1 MRKFFIK
8 RNLILSVFV
17 MALAFTVIMPRPA
30 NALCEWCVKGVV
42 EAELQAWVTDIQGG
56 TYWRL
61 TRFVRSE
68 MTGEKI
74 WLISILWEDNLLPAM
89 MLMADQLTAVAM
101 QQMQIIGTFMDAK
114 HQLETQQVLQK
125 IAARTHK
132 DYQPSIGL
140 CEFGTLMKS
149 MAMTDRKV
157 DVTAVLMAQHS
168 QDRQLGAVN
177 TASALG
183 EDSDKESR
191 IKQFREKFCQRFDN
205 NDGLNILCDWDQD
218 GVPGPIIGGQNPD
231 RRNKDIDFVRTLD
244 KPWTVHVDMLYPSL
258 REVLTDDEEE
268 VFALASNLYGHELFI
283 RPPARSLQA
292 LPNQRI
298 TNMQKTYMDIRSVVA
313 KRAVAEN
320 SFNAIVG
327 LKSNGAESVP
337 DYLIAMLQELGLPY
351 DVATQ
356 MSGGA
361 LPSYYSQMEV
371 LTKKIYQK
379 PDFYTNLYDTPAN
392 VDRKEVAMQAVG
404 LMQKFDIF
412 KSYLRNEASL
422 SVLLEMEV
430 VTLQNEVENEINQ
443 MTGEKD

>member
-1 MRKFFIK
+1 MRKIFTK
-8 RNLILSVFV
+8 RNLIVSVFV
-17 MALAFTVIMPRPA
+17 MALAITVIMPRPA

-218 GVPGPIIGGQNPD
+218 GVPGPIIGGQDPD

-244 KPWTVHVDMLYPSL
+244 KPWTIDMDMLYPSL
-258 REVLTDDEEE
+258 REVLTDNEEE
-268 VFALASNLYGHELFI
+268 VFALAGNLYGHELFI

-392 VDRKEVAMQAVG
+392 VDRKEVAMQAIG

>member
-1 MRKFFIK
+1 
-8 RNLILSVFV
+8 
-17 MALAFTVIMPRPA
+17 
-30 NALCEWCVKGVV
+30 
-42 EAELQAWVTDIQGG
+42 
-56 TYWRL
+56 
-61 TRFVRSE
+61 
-68 MTGEKI
+68 
-74 WLISILWEDNLLPAM
+74 
-89 MLMADQLTAVAM
+89 
-101 QQMQIIGTFMDAK
+101 
-114 HQLETQQVLQK
+114 
-125 IAARTHK
+125 
-132 DYQPSIGL
+132 
-140 CEFGTLMKS
+140 MKS

-191 IKQFREKFCQRFDN
+191 IKQFREQFCQRFDN

-337 DYLIAMLQELGLPY
+337 EYLIAMLQ
-351 DVATQ
+351 
-356 MSGGA
+356 
-361 LPSYYSQMEV
+361 
-371 LTKKIYQK
+371 
-379 PDFYTNLYDTPAN
+379 
-392 VDRKEVAMQAVG
+392 
-404 LMQKFDIF
+404 
-412 KSYLRNEASL
+412 
-422 SVLLEMEV
+422 
-430 VTLQNEVENEINQ
+430 
-443 MTGEKD
+443 

>member
-74 WLISILWEDNLLPAM
+74 WLISILWEDNILPAM

-371 LTKKIYQK
+371 LTKKVYQK

>member
-1 MRKFFIK
+1 
-8 RNLILSVFV
+8 
-17 MALAFTVIMPRPA
+17 MALAFTVVMPRPA

-218 GVPGPIIGGQNPD
+218 GVPGPIIGGQDPD

-244 KPWTVHVDMLYPSL
+244 KPWTIDMDMLYPSL
-258 REVLTDDEEE
+258 REVLTDNEEE

-371 LTKKIYQK
+371 LTKKVYQK

>member
-74 WLISILWEDNLLPAM
+74 WLISILWEDNILPAM

-191 IKQFREKFCQRFDN
+191 IKQFREQFCQRFDN

-371 LTKKIYQK
+371 LTKKVYQK

>member
-1 MRKFFIK
+1 
-8 RNLILSVFV
+8 

-74 WLISILWEDNLLPAM
+74 WLISILWEDNILPAM

-191 IKQFREKFCQRFDN
+191 IKQFREQFCQRFDN

-371 LTKKIYQK
+371 LTKKVYQK

>member
-1 MRKFFIK
+1 
-8 RNLILSVFV
+8 

>member
-1 MRKFFIK
+1 MRKIFTK
-8 RNLILSVFV
+8 RNLIVSVFV
-17 MALAFTVIMPRPA
+17 MALAFTVVMPRPA

-140 CEFGTLMKS
+140 CDFGTLAKS
-149 MAMTDRKV
+149 LAMTDRKV

-191 IKQFREKFCQRFDN
+191 IRQFREKFCERFDN

-218 GVPGPIIGGQNPD
+218 RIPGPIIGGQDPN
-231 RRNKDIDFVRTLD
+231 RLNKDIDFVRTLD

-258 REVLTDDEEE
+258 REVLTDEEEE

-283 RPPARSLQA
+283 RPPARSLQS
-292 LPNQRI
+292 LPNQRV
-298 TNMQKTYMDIRSVVA
+298 TNMQKIYMDIRSVVA
-313 KRAVAEN
+313 KRSVAEN

-337 DYLIAMLQELGLPY
+337 DYLVAMLQELGLPY
-351 DVATQ
+351 DVAMV

-379 PDFYTNLYDTPAN
+379 PDFYTNLYDTPTN
-392 VDRKEVAMQAVG
+392 VDRKEVAMQAIG